1 MEEILKFMIST
12 VTQLNI
18 TETSNSVDGTDGDWS
33 IIAGEE
39 NLFIVN
45 NKNGKKY
52 TITPSNVNTPQ

>member
-1 MEEILKFMIST
+1 MIST

>member
-1 MEEILKFMIST
+1 MINT

-18 TETSNSVDGTDGDWS
+18 SETNNPIDGTDGDWS
-33 IIAGEE
+33 IVAGEE

-52 TITPSNVNTPQ
+52 TITPSDVNFSL